1 MTVPRPLDSN
11 LVRWLA
17 EPQKSGW
24 VDGARSTETGPRL
37 EVVDPATESVI
48 ATVPDSTAGAVG
60 IAVDSATRAFRDQV
74 WRGLTPAER
83 EARLLRLAD
92 LLEAHAVELQ
102 HLIVLENGK
111 LIQGAEREVSG
122 TIRFTRY
129 MAGWATKLTGQT
141 LDLSLRT
148 PGTGYVAYTRREPVG
163 VVAGIIPWNMPLSM
177 AAWKAIPALACGCT
191 VILKPAVEAPLSTLR
206 LAELA
211 SEAGLPPGVLNVVT
225 GGDRTGAAL
234 VAHPGV
240 AKVTFT
246 GSTEVGRQVGVAAMG
261 RLARV
266 SLELGGK
273 SPAIVLADADPA
285 RVAAAVAQGIFYNGG
300 QVCAAGSRL
309 FVARPLFESIVGRVT
324 AIAAGMRIGAGLD
337 PSSEIGPLVSDG
349 HRDRVLGSVAR
360 ATADGAQLRS
370 PANEPGGPGYFVRP
384 AVFTD
389 TTPAMSIERDEV
401 FGPVLVAIPFDTEA
415 DLVARV
421 NQSRYGL
428 AASIYSE
435 DLSAVHRLIPLIEAG
450 TIFVN
455 SPARTDP
462 ALPMGGLKESGIGR
476 EHGAAMIDLYTESKS
491 VVIGYQT

>member
-17 EPQKSGW
+17 EPHKSGW
-24 VDGARSTETGPRL
+24 VDGARSAETGPRL
-37 EVVDPATESVI
+37 EVVDPATETVI
-48 ATVPDSTAGAVG
+48 ATVPDSAPEAVG
-60 IAVDSATRAFRDQV
+60 AAVDGAARAFRDQT
-74 WRGLTPAER
+74 WHGLTPADR
-83 EARLLRLAD
+83 EACLLRLAD
-92 LLEAHAVELQ
+92 LLESHAGELQ

-111 LIQGAEREVSG
+111 LIEGAKREVDG

-129 MAGWATKLTGQT
+129 MAGWATKLAGQT

-148 PGTGYVAYTRREPVG
+148 PGAKYFGYTRREPVG

-177 AAWKAIPALACGCT
+177 AAWKAIPALACGNT
-191 VILKPAVEAPLSTLR
+191 VVLKPAVEAPLSTLR

-211 SEAGLPPGVLNVVT
+211 TEAGLPPGVLNVVT
-225 GGDRTGAAL
+225 GGDRAGAAL

-240 AKVTFT
+240 AKVSFT
-246 GSTEVGRQVGVAAMG
+246 GSTEVGRQVGMAAMS

-285 RVAAAVAQGIFYNGG
+285 RVASAVAQGIFYNSG

-309 FVARPLFESIVGRVT
+309 FVARRLFEAVVGRVA
-324 AIAAGMRIGAGLD
+324 AIADGMRIGPGLD
-337 PSSEIGPLVSDG
+337 PASEIGPLVSD
-349 HRDRVLGSVAR
+349 RQRQRVLEYVAQAAAEGAR
-360 ATADGAQLRS
+360 IRTAPS
-370 PANEPGGPGYFVRP
+370 PERGIGFFVQP

-389 TTPAMSIERDEV
+389 TTPAMRIEHDEV
-401 FGPVLVAIPFDTEA
+401 FGPVLVAIPFESEDE
-415 DLVARV
+415 LIARV

-428 AASIYSE
+428 SASIYSE
-435 DLSAVHRLIPLIEAG
+435 DLSAVHRLIPHIEAG

-462 ALPMGGLKESGIGR
+462 NLPMGGLKESGIGR

>member
-1 MTVPRPLDSN
+1 MTVPHPLDSS

-17 EPQKSGW
+17 EPGKSGW
-24 VDGARSTETGPRL
+24 VDGSPSPDTGPRL
-37 EVVDPATESVI
+37 EVVDPATEAVI
-48 ATVPDSTAGAVG
+48 ATVPDSTVEAVG
-60 IAVDSATRAFRDQV
+60 MAVDSAARAFRDQT

-83 EARLLRLAD
+83 EARLQRLAD
-92 LLEAHAVELQ
+92 LLESHAVELQ

-111 LIQGAEREVSG
+111 LLQGAEREVEG
-122 TIRFTRY
+122 AIRFTRY
-129 MAGWATKLTGQT
+129 MAGWATKLAGQT

-148 PGTGYVAYTRREPVG
+148 PGAGYFAYTRREPVG

-191 VILKPAVEAPLSTLR
+191 VVLKPAVEAPLSTLR

-211 SEAGLPPGVLNVVT
+211 TEAGIPPGALNVVT
-225 GGDRTGAAL
+225 GGDQTGAAL
-234 VAHPGV
+234 VAHPSV
-240 AKVTFT
+240 AKVSFT
-246 GSTEVGRQVGVAAMG
+246 GSTDVGRQVGVAAMS

-285 RVAAAVAQGIFYNGG
+285 RVAAAVTQGIFYNSG

-309 FVARPLFESIVGRVT
+309 FVARPLFEDVVDRVT
-324 AIAAGMRIGAGLD
+324 AMAAEMRVGPGLD
-337 PSSEIGPLVSDG
+337 PASEIGPLVSD
-349 HRDRVLGSVAR
+349 RQRQRVLGHVAR
-360 ATADGAQLRS
+360 AAAEGARLRTAPS
-370 PANEPGGPGYFVRP
+370 PESDLGYFVRP

-389 TTPAMSIERDEV
+389 TTPAMGIEQDEV
-401 FGPVLVAIPFDTEA
+401 FGPVLVAIPFEGEDE
-415 DLVARV
+415 LIARV
-421 NQSRYGL
+421 NLSRYGL

-435 DLSAVHRLIPLIEAG
+435 DLSAVHRLIPRIEAG

-462 ALPMGGLKESGIGR
+462 NLPMGGVKESGIGR

-491 VVIGYQT
+491 VVIGYRT